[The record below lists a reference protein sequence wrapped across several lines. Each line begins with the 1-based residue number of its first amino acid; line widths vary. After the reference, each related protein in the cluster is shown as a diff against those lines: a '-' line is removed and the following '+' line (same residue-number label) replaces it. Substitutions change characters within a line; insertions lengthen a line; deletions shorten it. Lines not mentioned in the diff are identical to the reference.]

1 MRLKH
6 ILIATIFCLA
16 VVPILQSQTAAE
28 DEIKFASQPY
38 APQDP
43 NAIRVK
49 ATMVDVN
56 VVVRDSH
63 GQAIS
68 GLTRDDFEIY
78 DQGKKQ
84 KVTMFTPELAHP
96 PVVQVQAALTTA
108 AAPEVPTPAPPSAPA
123 RYLGFYFDD
132 TDMTMS
138 QLVYVRKAA
147 EVFVRNTMD
156 ETDRVAVFTSSA
168 TVTQQFTSNKQQLLD
183 AIAKLLSH
191 THGQSASGC
200 PVMTPYEAY
209 EIGLFDRE
217 HSDALGLAV
226 GENGHRQCCAGDCVN
241 YVLNSAESVRFQNEV
256 YALDTL
262 GVLGD
267 VIRYMEKMPG
277 RRSLIMASGGYYSMP
292 QQVQHSQDKM
302 IAGAI
307 HAGIIINTL
316 GAKGL
321 TADYDF
327 SQGEEIFNR
336 SSGSAYAAMLNI
348 MENQV
353 SDDGLSAVAQGTG
366 GKFFHDNND
375 MVTGL
380 RQLSELPAAS
390 YVLGFAPNEV
400 KDNGL
405 FHNLKVKLPGQH
417 DVTITARPGYF
428 ALTREQAAP
437 SAKYQKLNKEV
448 MSSDTLTE
456 IATDVVAQSGALG
469 SGESGLRVA
478 VHVPGKSLSFKK
490 RDKIHAERLIFI
502 TALFDIQN
510 HYLAGTEA
518 VMDLSLKNDTFTR
531 ISHDGV
537 DAKATLQVP
546 PGNYRLRQVV
556 QEVVG
561 GRIATISRDVVIQQQ
576 PSDPGRALIEQ
587 ASLGSVVASERIS
600 DTQIY
605 RHSDNK

>member
-1 MRLKH
+1 MRTKH
-6 ILIATIFCLA
+6 FFIATIFCLA
-16 VVPILQSQTAAE
+16 AASLLQSQSAPAPT

-38 APQDP
+38 VPQDP
-43 NAIRVK
+43 TAIRVK
-49 ATMVDVN
+49 ATTVDIT

-68 GLTRDDFEIY
+68 GLTREDFEVY

-84 KVTMFTPELAHP
+84 KITLFTPELAHP
-96 PVVQVQAALTTA
+96 PVVQVAPPKTTAEAPAVPPAATA
-108 AAPEVPTPAPPSAPA
+108 AAPP

-132 TDMTMS
+132 INMTMS

-147 EVFVRNTMD
+147 ETFVRNTMD

-168 TVTQQFTSNKQQLLD
+168 SVTQQFTSNKQQLLD
-183 AIAKLLSH
+183 AIGQVITH
-191 THGQSASGC
+191 TRMSASGC
-200 PVMTPYEAY
+200 PIMTPYEAY

-217 HSDALGLAV
+217 KNDALSLAI
-226 GENGHRQCCAGDCVN
+226 GENGGHQCCAGDCVN
-241 YVLNSAESVRFQNEV
+241 YVLNSAEAERFQSEMI
-256 YALDTL
+256 ALDTL

-277 RRSLIMASGGYYSMP
+277 RRSLILASGGYYSMP

-307 HAGIIINTL
+307 HAGIIINSL

-327 SQGEEIFNR
+327 SQPREIFNR
-336 SSGSAYAAMLNI
+336 AMGSAYASILNT
-348 MENQV
+348 MENEV
-353 SDDGLSAVAQGTG
+353 SDDGLSAVAYGTG

-380 RQLSELPAAS
+380 RQLAELPAAD
-390 YVLGFAPNEV
+390 YVLAFSPDEV

-405 FHNLKVKLPGQH
+405 FHNLKVKVPSRK
-417 DVTITARPGYF
+417 DVSIAARPGYF

-437 SAKYQKLNKEV
+437 AAKLQRLDKEV
-448 MSSDTLTE
+448 LASDTLTE
-456 IATDVVAQSGALG
+456 LAAEVVTQSGALG
-469 SGESGLRVA
+469 SGESGIKVT
-478 VHVPGKSLSFKK
+478 VHVPGKSLLFKK
-490 RDKIHAERLIFI
+490 KDKLHAERLIFI
-502 TALFDIQN
+502 TALFDMQN
-510 HYLAGTEA
+510 HYLAGSEA
-518 VMDLSLKNDTFTR
+518 VMDLSLKNETFTR

-537 DAKATLQVP
+537 NAKATLQLP
-546 PGNYRLRQVV
+546 PGIYRLRQVV

-561 GRIATISRDVVIQQQ
+561 GRIATISRQVEIRDVSVT
-576 PSDPGRALIEQ
+576 PSRVPVSNALE
-587 ASLGSVVASERIS
+587 
-600 DTQIY
+600 
-605 RHSDNK
+605 